1 SRFDPRHWR
10 LDVRQAPL
18 MRGFVAY
25 DPASGRW
32 LLQLLSHHLALD
44 HTTLEI
50 VLEEVLCHLC
60 GDAGSLPPPLPF
72 RNFVAQALL
81 GVSREEHEAYFR
93 TLLGDVDEP
102 CAPFGLVDVQGDG
115 SEVQEVR
122 LELPDRLS
130 VLLRS
135 QARELGVSAAS
146 LFHLAWAQVVARAT
160 GHARVVFGTVLFG
173 RMQGGAGA
181 DRALGMFINTLPLRI
196 EIDRSSVVESV
207 RVVQQRLA
215 GLLRHEH
222 APLSLAQRCS
232 SVPAPAPLFTSLL
245 NYRYSA
251 QAESAAEAMTWE
263 GLEMLSSHERTNYPL
278 VVSVDDMGSV
288 FAVTVQ
294 SQRPLVPERICA
306 FLVKALEEL
315 ADALADVPETAVR
328 ALDVLPD
335 AERHQV
341 LTEWNATETDYPRD
355 ACVHELFEA

>member
-1 SRFDPRHWR
+1 
-10 LDVRQAPL
+10 
-18 MRGFVAY
+18 
-25 DPASGRW
+25 
-32 LLQLLSHHLALD
+32 
-44 HTTLEI
+44 
-50 VLEEVLCHLC
+50 
-60 GDAGSLPPPLPF
+60 
-72 RNFVAQALL
+72 
-81 GVSREEHEAYFR
+81 
-93 TLLGDVDEP
+93 
-102 CAPFGLVDVQGDG
+102 
-115 SEVQEVR
+115 
-122 LELPDRLS
+122 
-130 VLLRS
+130 
-135 QARELGVSAAS
+135 
-146 LFHLAWAQVVARAT
+146 
-160 GHARVVFGTVLFG
+160 
-173 RMQGGAGA
+173 
-181 DRALGMFINTLPLRI
+181 MFINTLPLRI
-196 EIDRSSVVESV
+196 EIDGSSVVESV

-288 FAVTVQ
+288 FALTVQ

-341 LTEWNATETDYPRD
+341 LTEWNATETDYPR
-355 ACVHELFEA
+355 

>member
-1 SRFDPRHWR
+1 
-10 LDVRQAPL
+10 DVRQAPL

-50 VLEEVLCHLC
+50 VLEEVRCHLC
-60 GDAGSLPPPLPF
+60 GETASLPPPLPF

-115 SEVQEVR
+115 SDVQEVR

-146 LFHLAWAQVVARAT
+146 LFHLAWAQVVARTT

-173 RMQGGAGA
+173 RMQSGAGA
-181 DRALGMFINTLPLRI
+181 DRALGMFINTLPLR
-196 EIDRSSVVESV
+196 
-207 RVVQQRLA
+207 
-215 GLLRHEH
+215 
-222 APLSLAQRCS
+222 
-232 SVPAPAPLFTSLL
+232 
-245 NYRYSA
+245 
-251 QAESAAEAMTWE
+251 
-263 GLEMLSSHERTNYPL
+263 
-278 VVSVDDMGSV
+278 
-288 FAVTVQ
+288 
-294 SQRPLVPERICA
+294 
-306 FLVKALEEL
+306 
-315 ADALADVPETAVR
+315 
-328 ALDVLPD
+328 
-335 AERHQV
+335 
-341 LTEWNATETDYPRD
+341 
-355 ACVHELFEA
+355 